1 MNELPPINEQAKN
14 FILSEPSPFTFFD
27 ETDKKLLDEQDPYW
41 EKSVF
46 EKFSWVS
53 VAVKR

>member
-1 MNELPPINEQAKN
+1 MNELPPIDEQAKN

-27 ETDKKLLDEQDPYW
+27 ETDKELLDEQDPYW